1 MNKTMILAVL
11 NPEGL
16 PMLRIAGA
24 LFIIINLLAGGYVV
38 RHWRTLFG
46 PDPNAEGD
54 FDAVR
59 YLRIVG
65 VVAPLFVLT
74 FRLVVIE
81 IGFWIN

>member
-16 PMLRIAGA
+16 PTLRIAGA
-24 LFIIINLLAGGYVV
+24 LFITINLLAAAYIV
-38 RHWRTLFG
+38 RHWRAMFG
-46 PDPNAEGD
+46 PDPNADGD
-54 FDAVR
+54 FEAVR

-65 VVAPLFVLT
+65 VVAPLLVLT

>member
-1 MNKTMILAVL
+1 MKTMILAVL

-16 PMLRIAGA
+16 PTLRIGGA
-24 LFIIINLLAGGYVV
+24 LFIIINLLAGAYVV

-46 PDPNAEGD
+46 PNPNADGD

-65 VVAPLFVLT
+65 VAAPLLVLT
-74 FRLVVIE
+74 FRLLVIE
-81 IGFWIN
+81 IGFWFN